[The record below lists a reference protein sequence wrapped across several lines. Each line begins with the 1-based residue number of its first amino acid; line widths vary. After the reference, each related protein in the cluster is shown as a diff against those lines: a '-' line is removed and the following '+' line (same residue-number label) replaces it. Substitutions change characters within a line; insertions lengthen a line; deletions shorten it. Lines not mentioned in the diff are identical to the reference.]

1 MIGHIPKS
9 YFSNGKSVDTIE
21 TCMHNVG
28 PGNLLGLPSL
38 SMPCGLVDGI
48 PVGIEIIGAPL
59 QELKVLNIAMG
70 LESTVTIGNTMP
82 TAYLN

>member
-1 MIGHIPKS
+1 
-9 YFSNGKSVDTIE
+9 
-21 TCMHNVG
+21 
-28 PGNLLGLPSL
+28 
-38 SMPCGLVDGI
+38 MPCGLVDGI

-70 LESTVTIGNTMP
+70 LESTAPIGNAIP

>member
-1 MIGHIPKS
+1 MEDFELEKP
-9 YFSNGKSVDTIE
+9 
-21 TCMHNVG
+21 
-28 PGNLLGLPSL
+28 
-38 SMPCGLVDGI
+38 MPCGLVDGI

-70 LESTVTIGNTMP
+70 LESTAPIGNAIP